1 MFRNYLRTALRNIS
15 RGLTYSVINI
25 VGLSAGMA
33 TCILIS
39 LWVQDELSFDRFH
52 KNADRIFRVISY
64 RGNFEDRSAGTPAPL
79 GPALKEEVPEVVGFT
94 RFAPAPNKLVVKQG
108 NRSFYEDRIV
118 FADAAVFE
126 MFTFPFL
133 KGNQATAFSGLSN
146 VVITA
151 DIARKYF
158 GDEDPV
164 GRIVTVEGT
173 ENLVVSAVVQ
183 NIPAQSHVQ
192 FDFLISFQNVYA
204 YHLLGTEWGDF
215 NFNTY
220 VQLRSGSFN
229 KSLDGKVTAVAAVH
243 NCPQIV
249 YGKRAFGLQPI
260 TEVHLDAGTDRAG
273 TEMTAATGDR
283 NSVYIFSLVAFLTLG
298 TACFNFMNISTAR
311 AESRRKEVATR
322 KTFGAHR
329 YQLAV
334 QFMCESVLMTLI
346 ACGIAVVLV
355 ELALP
360 AFNTLTGK
368 ELFPD
373 FSDPGFIFRLA
384 GITLLTGIMAGIYPA
399 LYLSS
404 FSPIAALNK
413 HGAVPRHNPR
423 GMIGAI
429 RTSAIRKTLV
439 VAQFSLSIGLIIC
452 TLVALKQ
459 LRYMQDKDLG
469 FDKENV
475 VVVSV
480 RENFGTNYAAIK
492 NQLLGNASVIGVT
505 AQEWFQIR
513 GPRNTG
519 GRGYDWE
526 GNPAPLLSPMISHTR
541 VDYDFIKTMKIR
553 MVEGRDFSQDH
564 PSDAK
569 EAFIVNEE
577 AVRVMGLKSPV
588 GKSFRLYD
596 QEGQIIGVMQNAY
609 FSSLH
614 KTVEPLVYHML
625 TNVNDAQSYGAVL
638 VRLRGSSLADGIAA
652 IENIWKR
659 ENPNSPFE
667 FQLLDEAINRRY
679 DSDRKTEKILGAFA
693 FMAMFISCLGAFG
706 LASYSAE
713 TRTKEIGIRKVLGA
727 SVSSILAMLTGDL
740 VKWVLLA
747 NIIAWPV
754 AWYCVNRWLQD
765 FAYRIDVPVVP
776 FVVAGLLVP
785 AIAVC
790 TVIWQALRAA
800 TANPINAMRYE

>member
-1 MFRNYLRTALRNIS
+1 
-15 RGLTYSVINI
+15 
-25 VGLSAGMA
+25 
-33 TCILIS
+33 
-39 LWVQDELSFDRFH
+39 
-52 KNADRIFRVISY
+52 
-64 RGNFEDRSAGTPAPL
+64 
-79 GPALKEEVPEVVGFT
+79 
-94 RFAPAPNKLVVKQG
+94 
-108 NRSFYEDRIV
+108 
-118 FADAAVFE
+118 
-126 MFTFPFL
+126 
-133 KGNQATAFSGLSN
+133 
-146 VVITA
+146 
-151 DIARKYF
+151 
-158 GDEDPV
+158 
-164 GRIVTVEGT
+164 
-173 ENLVVSAVVQ
+173 
-183 NIPAQSHVQ
+183 
-192 FDFLISFQNVYA
+192 
-204 YHLLGTEWGDF
+204 
-215 NFNTY
+215 
-220 VQLRSGSFN
+220 
-229 KSLDGKVTAVAAVH
+229 
-243 NCPQIV
+243 
-249 YGKRAFGLQPI
+249 
-260 TEVHLDAGTDRAG
+260 
-273 TEMTAATGDR
+273 
-283 NSVYIFSLVAFLTLG
+283 
-298 TACFNFMNISTAR
+298 
-311 AESRRKEVATR
+311 
-322 KTFGAHR
+322 
-329 YQLAV
+329 
-334 QFMCESVLMTLI
+334 MTLI

-368 ELFPD
+368 ELSPD

-404 FSPIAALNK
+404 FSPIAVLNN
-413 HGAVPRHNPR
+413 HGAVPQHNPR

-564 PSDAK
+564 PTDAK

-609 FSSLH
+609 FSSLR
-614 KTVEPLVYHML
+614 KTVEPLVYHVL
-625 TNVNDAQSYGAVL
+625 TDVNIAQSYGAVL
-638 VRLRGSSLADGIAA
+638 VRLRGSSLADGIGA

-659 ENPNSPFE
+659 ENANSPFE

-679 DSDRKTEKILGAFA
+679 NSDRKTEEILGAFA
-693 FMAMFISCLGAFG
+693 FMALFISCLGAFG
-706 LASYSAE
+706 LASYTAE

-765 FAYRIDVPVVP
+765 FAYRIDVPVMP
-776 FVVAGLLVP
+776 FVVAGFLVP

-800 TANPINAMRYE
+800 TENPVKAMRYE